1 MKCNSINLT
10 NFKPIMKRL
19 FLLSSILVSSLASSA
34 YAKDLETDRELDD
47 KWAFS
52 ATIENDIFANDD
64 SNYTNG
70 VRFSWLSPE
79 TTTPHWIERF
89 ADASPFFN
97 ELGNKRISY
106 SFGQNM
112 YTPENII
119 TPTVIFDERP
129 YAGWLYGS
137 AGLISDT
144 GEELERLELTLGI
157 VGPSSL
163 AEQTQAVV
171 HHAIGAKVPRGWD
184 NQLKDEPGFIL
195 AYEKAWKNYLDFG
208 FLGLGMDATPK
219 AGFALGNV
227 STYGSTGVTFR
238 LGRDLPSDYGP
249 PKISP
254 RISGSEYFVP
264 TKTLGFYLFADFEG
278 RAVGRDVFLDG
289 NTFRDSHHVDKEILV
304 GDAQVGAAMTLGNY
318 RLAYTQV
325 FRTKEFETQRSN
337 GEDFGALTLSVK
349 F

>member
-1 MKCNSINLT
+1 MKGIYLT
-10 NFKPIMKRL
+10 TAVLIT
-19 FLLSSILVSSLASSA
+19 FLSTAS
-34 YAKDLETDRELDD
+34 YAKDLEKDRILDD

-52 ATIENDIFANDD
+52 VTWENDYFAKSDD
-64 SNYTNG
+64 NYTNG

-79 TTTPHWIERF
+79 TTTPHWIEKV

-106 SFGQNM
+106 SLGQNM
-112 YTPENII
+112 YTPEDIL
-119 TPTVIFDERP
+119 TPTLLPNERP

-137 AGLISDT
+137 TGLISDT
-144 GEELERLELTLGI
+144 GEVLERMELTIGM

-163 AEQTQAVV
+163 AEQTQEIVHKGVGVAV
-171 HHAIGAKVPRGWD
+171 PWGWD
-184 NQLKDEPGFIL
+184 NQLKDEPGIIL

-208 FLGLGMDATPK
+208 FFGLGMDATPK
-219 AGFALGNV
+219 MGFALGNV

-238 LGRDLPSDYGP
+238 LGRDLPADYGP

-264 TKTLGFYLFADFEG
+264 TKSLGFYVFADFEG
-278 RAVGRDVFLDG
+278 RAVARDIFLDG
-289 NTFRDSHHVDKEILV
+289 NTFRESHHVEKEILV
-304 GDAQVGAAMTLGNY
+304 GDAQVGAAMTFGDY

-325 FRTKEFETQRSN
+325 YRTKEFKTQRSD
-337 GEDFGALTLSVK
+337 GENFGALTLSLR